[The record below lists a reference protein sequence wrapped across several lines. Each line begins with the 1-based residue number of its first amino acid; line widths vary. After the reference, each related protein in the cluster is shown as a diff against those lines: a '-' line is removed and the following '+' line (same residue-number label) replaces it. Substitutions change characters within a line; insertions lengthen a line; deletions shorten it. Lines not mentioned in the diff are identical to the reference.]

1 MSTRR
6 IILASASPSR
16 KRLLES
22 AGITPEIFVSGVDE
36 EDPDLLALNPS
47 EMVIALAIMKAHT
60 VRNSHPVGENA
71 LVIGC
76 DSTFEF
82 EGQNL
87 GKPLTRDA
95 AIARAKLMRGK
106 SGYLHTGHSVIDT
119 AQDIEVSDI
128 STSKVTFV
136 EMTDREIDEYV
147 DSGEPL
153 QVAGGFTLD
162 GRSAP
167 FISHIDG
174 DPSGIIGLSL
184 PTLRKIMINLGLEW
198 GDLL

>member
-1 MSTRR
+1 MSKRR

-22 AGITPEIFVSGVDE
+22 AGISPEVLVSGVDE
-36 EDPDLLALNPS
+36 EDPALLALKPS

-60 VRNSHPVGENA
+60 VRNTFPVGDNA
-71 LVIGC
+71 IVIGC
-76 DSTFEF
+76 DSTFEC
-82 EGQNL
+82 EGANL

-95 AIARAKLMRGK
+95 AIARAKSMRGK

-119 AQDIEVSDI
+119 AQNIEVSDI
-128 STSKVTFV
+128 STSRVSFV
-136 EMTDREIDEYV
+136 EMTDREIEDYV

>member
-1 MSTRR
+1 MSKRR

-22 AGITPEIFVSGVDE
+22 AGISSEVLVSGVDE
-36 EDPDLLALNPS
+36 EDPALLALKPS

-60 VRNSHPVGENA
+60 VRNSFPVGDNA

-76 DSTFEF
+76 DSTFEC
-82 EGQNL
+82 EGANL

-95 AIARAKLMRGK
+95 AIARAKSMRGK

-128 STSKVTFV
+128 STSKGSFV
-136 EMTDREIDEYV
+136 EMTDREIEDYV
-147 DSGEPL
+147 DIGEPL

>member
-1 MSTRR
+1 MSKRR

-22 AGITPEIFVSGVDE
+22 AGISPEVLASGVDE
-36 EDPDLLALNPS
+36 EDPALLALKPS

-60 VRNSHPVGENA
+60 VRNTFPVGDNA

-82 EGQNL
+82 EGANL

-95 AIARAKLMRGK
+95 AIARAKSMRGK

-128 STSKVTFV
+128 STSKVSFV
-136 EMTDREIDEYV
+136 EMTDREIEDYV

>member
-36 EDPDLLALNPS
+36 EDPALLALKPS

-60 VRNSHPVGENA
+60 VRNSHQVGDNA
-71 LVIGC
+71 IVIGC

-82 EGQNL
+82 EGANL
-87 GKPLTRDA
+87 GKPGTREA
-95 AIARAKLMRGK
+95 AIARAQSMRRK
-106 SGYLHTGHSVIDT
+106 SGYLHTGHCVIDT
-119 AQDIEVSDI
+119 AQNIEVSDI

-136 EMTDREIDEYV
+136 DMTDREIEEYV

>member
-1 MSTRR
+1 MSNRR

-22 AGITPEIFVSGVDE
+22 VGITPEILVSGVNE
-36 EDPDLLALNPS
+36 EDPALLSLKPS

-60 VRNSHPVGENA
+60 VRNSHEVGNSA
-71 LVIGC
+71 LIIGC

-82 EGQNL
+82 EGANL
-87 GKPLTRDA
+87 GKPLTREA
-95 AIARAKLMRGK
+95 AISRAKSMRGK
-106 SGYLHTGHSVIDT
+106 SGYLHTGHCVIDT
-119 AQDIEVSDI
+119 TQDIEVSDI

-136 EMTDREIDEYV
+136 DMTDREIEDYV

-153 QVAGGFTLD
+153 NVAGGFTLD

-167 FISHIDG
+167 FISHVDG

>member
-1 MSTRR
+1 MSKRR

-22 AGITPEIFVSGVDE
+22 AGISPEVLVSGVDE
-36 EDPDLLALNPS
+36 EDPALLALKPS

-60 VRNSHPVGENA
+60 VRNTFPVGDNA

-76 DSTFEF
+76 DSTFEC
-82 EGQNL
+82 EGANL

-95 AIARAKLMRGK
+95 AIARAKSMRGK

-119 AQDIEVSDI
+119 AQNIEVSDI
-128 STSKVTFV
+128 STSRVSFV
-136 EMTDREIDEYV
+136 EMTDREIEDYV

>member
-1 MSTRR
+1 MSRR
-6 IILASASPSR
+6 RVILASASPSR

-22 AGITPEIFVSGVDE
+22 SGITPEIFVSGVDE
-36 EDPDLLALNPS
+36 EDPDLLALKPS

-60 VRNSHPVGENA
+60 VRQNHPVGDNA

-82 EGQNL
+82 NGENL

-136 EMTDREIDEYV
+136 DMTDREIEEYV

>member
-6 IILASASPSR
+6 VILASASPSR

-22 AGITPEIFVSGVDE
+22 SGIIPEIFVSGVDE
-36 EDPDLLALNPS
+36 EDPDLLALKPS

-60 VRNSHPVGENA
+60 VRQNHPVGDNA

-82 EGQNL
+82 NGENL

-95 AIARAKLMRGK
+95 AIARAKMMRGK
-106 SGYLHTGHSVIDT
+106 SGYLHTCHSVIDT

-136 EMTDREIDEYV
+136 DMTDREIEEYV